1 MINCQSLEF
10 SPELSKRRFEQAG
23 RIFGISVLNRILCF
37 ALYLLGAK
45 RSKIASVLEMP
56 LESLITTLRV
66 LSRDGLCALEDRR
79 RSRSAFLPM
88 ANNTNM
94 FSINL
99 CKDAN
104 HFVVKFLPTGVD
116 IKIPHNNIVQA
127 KTLFLSMLNSGLL
140 SAKDVGVVL
149 ELTSSH
155 VRELANKLEKED
167 VLGLINK
174 QRGQIK
180 NYRMTP
186 EAEVLLIQQ
195 FAAHAVTGKPT
206 SSLVL
211 AQELNKKVNINISDR
226 TVRVHTKKLRL
237 ATIAESLPQLVD
249 TLKKNSIQ

>member
-10 SPELSKRRFEQAG
+10 SPEFSKQRFEQAK
-23 RIFGISVLNRILCF
+23 RIFGTSVLMRILCF

-45 RSKIASVLEMP
+45 RSKIASALEIP
-56 LESLITTLRV
+56 FESLKTTLRV

-79 RSRSAFLPM
+79 RSQSTFLPM
-88 ANNTNM
+88 AN
-94 FSINL
+94 SINPFKVNL

-104 HFVVKFLPTGVD
+104 HFVIKFLPTGVD
-116 IKIPHNNIVQA
+116 IKIALNNIVQA
-127 KTLFLSMLNSGLL
+127 KTLFLSLFNADLL
-140 SAKDVGVVL
+140 SASDVSEVL
-149 ELTSSH
+149 GQTSSH
-155 VRELANKLEKED
+155 VRELAKKLEQED

-195 FAAHAVTGKPT
+195 FAAHAVAGKST

-211 AQELNKKVNINISDR
+211 AQELNKEAKVNISDR

-237 ATIAESLPQLVD
+237 ATIAKSLPQLVD
-249 TLKKNSIQ
+249 TIKKNSNQ